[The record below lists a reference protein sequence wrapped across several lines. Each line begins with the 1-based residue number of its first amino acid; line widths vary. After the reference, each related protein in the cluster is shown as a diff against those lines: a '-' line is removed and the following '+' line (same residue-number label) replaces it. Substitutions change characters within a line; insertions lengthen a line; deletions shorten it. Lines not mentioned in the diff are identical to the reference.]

1 MIRKKFI
8 KTFALFICMS
18 AIFSVKAY
26 GQSGEGIEPTPIEIV
41 SDKDSALYEKQR
53 EINQYLFIEH
63 ANELEEKGI
72 IVIYTGIA
80 DNYVEVG
87 ITPYSE
93 ENAKFLYQI
102 FGDDMV
108 KVVDSE
114 EPVLLEETKEA
125 PDMVDESSDNNAVDT
140 AVSNKSSTGNTV
152 SSDKESK
159 NSKSDNTA
167 APKMDIGE
175 ETPVVDS
182 DIDKVIKERE
192 LMAEPE
198 AEDKEELSVQ
208 IETINTSNE
217 PELGT
222 TDKEESIELDVG
234 ADIAYTDDL
243 VLDTDLMQEI
253 AHNNNRES
261 KKKDTSLPIIIGVSV
276 GGILL
281 VGGTVFVVFKK
292 KTP

>member
-1 MIRKKFI
+1 
-8 KTFALFICMS
+8 
-18 AIFSVKAY
+18 
-26 GQSGEGIEPTPIEIV
+26 
-41 SDKDSALYEKQR
+41 
-53 EINQYLFIEH
+53 
-63 ANELEEKGI
+63 
-72 IVIYTGIA
+72 
-80 DNYVEVG
+80 
-87 ITPYSE
+87 
-93 ENAKFLYQI
+93 
-102 FGDDMV
+102 
-108 KVVDSE
+108 
-114 EPVLLEETKEA
+114 
-125 PDMVDESSDNNAVDT
+125 
-140 AVSNKSSTGNTV
+140 
-152 SSDKESK
+152 
-159 NSKSDNTA
+159 
-167 APKMDIGE
+167 MDIGE

-208 IETINTSNE
+208 IESINTSNE

-243 VLDTDLMQEI
+243 VLDTDLKQEI